1 MPVQTRRA
9 AWAAA
14 GIFAVGGVTGLA
26 APQLL
31 RTAAPGVERTRNV
44 SLPADSATHGPIPLG
59 VAPNYR
65 AIVDQ
70 NQAAVVGIMTAG
82 EMKVSGPQQ
91 EPFGPQFETHRLG
104 AFPSAT
110 LTYQQ

>member
-31 RTAAPGVERTRNV
+31 RTAAPAVERTSNV
-44 SLPADSATHGPIPLG
+44 SLPADSPTHGPIPLG

-70 NQAAVVGIMTAG
+70 NQAAVVGIVDSISLADGSTFELGPSG
-82 EMKVSGPQQ
+82 ERIPT
-91 EPFGPQFETHRLG
+91 P
-104 AFPSAT
+104 
-110 LTYQQ
+110 